1 MSKTTIATGG
11 IADSA
16 VATAKIAD
24 DAVGNTKLDLS
35 ANYAFTGT
43 ITGAGGG
50 LVKISSTSTSDASS
64 ITLTSQFSSTY
75 RNYLVIL
82 DDVGSTTSDTLEM
95 VLINSSGAITSN
107 TYVQTYVGWQSGVT
121 SGQHS
126 RDCWRLH
133 QTNGFLG
140 NSAPHH
146 YPRLAINIFSPQ
158 LTTGTGFTCL
168 SHFRNDSNSAWIMEM
183 NSGHQVDG
191 SSSVGTA
198 NQCTGFRI
206 ETTNGNQFNDSHGKI
221 TVYGYEA

>member
-1 MSKTTIATGG
+1 MAIDKIQAESINL
-11 IADSA
+11 AD
-16 VATAKIAD
+16 TF
-24 DAVGNTKLDLS
+24 
-35 ANYAFTGT
+35 AFTGT
-43 ITGAGGG
+43 VTGAGGG
-50 LVKISSTSTSDASS
+50 LVKISSTATSDASS

-82 DDVGSTTSDTLEM
+82 DDVGSTTSDTIEM
-95 VLINSSGAITSN
+95 VLINSSGAITSS

-140 NSAPHH
+140 ASGPHH

-158 LTTGTGFTCL
+158 LTSGTGFNCL
-168 SHFRNDSNSAWIMEM
+168 SHYRNDSNSAWVMEM

-191 SSSVGTA
+191 SSSVTSA
-198 NQCTGFRI
+198 NQCTGFRL
-206 ETTNGNQFNDSHGKI
+206 ETLNGNNFNDSHGKI